1 MYDICDLRVDDVR
14 RELDP
19 GCERVVSFKV
29 LCEDVEEGYERR
41 PSGVVRRGRAGGDV
55 GAARV
60 ELDCDARSPALVGCA
75 EALDGVEHEAEVGRM
90 GFGDADDERFG
101 GGWGAFE
108 ERADPAAGADVA
120 EERVWGVAVGVEG
133 GERAFQECR
142 LDGVSGH
149 LEKRYRGGFTV

>member
-1 MYDICDLRVDDVR
+1 
-14 RELDP
+14 
-19 GCERVVSFKV
+19 
-29 LCEDVEEGYERR
+29 
-41 PSGVVRRGRAGGDV
+41 
-55 GAARV
+55 
-60 ELDCDARSPALVGCA
+60 
-75 EALDGVEHEAEVGRM
+75 M

-149 LEKRYRGGFTV
+149 LEKRIGEDSPCETRLRQSRRASASE